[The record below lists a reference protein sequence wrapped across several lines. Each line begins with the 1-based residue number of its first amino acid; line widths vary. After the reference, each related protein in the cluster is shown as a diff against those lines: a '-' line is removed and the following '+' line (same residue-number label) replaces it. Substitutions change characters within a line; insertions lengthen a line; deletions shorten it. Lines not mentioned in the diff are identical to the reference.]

1 MSTSGSTPGSKPDN
15 RATDALPAGRSL
27 QEQVR
32 QQLTRFTDA
41 ERRVAQALLADYPVA
56 GLETV
61 ARFAK
66 RAGTSSP
73 TILRFVSR
81 LGFQTYADFQN
92 ALHEEIHIR
101 LQGPLTRYPSH
112 SHPGERDL
120 TENVSAAL
128 KDNISKVGRS
138 LRPEDMREITALLCD
153 VDRTIFFLGGRFSH
167 ILATYFHHYMRELHP
182 RVRLVRDTSAAWA
195 DYLLDVKP
203 GDVLVTFDFR
213 RYQADVLEFAKAAA
227 AQGAR
232 ILLIT
237 DVWYSPI
244 AQLAHKVVPCPVEIP
259 SAFDSGVAGLATV
272 EIIVSA
278 VVEELGTNAKERMTA
293 LEDLRKS
300 FRLGQ

>member
-1 MSTSGSTPGSKPDN
+1 M
-15 RATDALPAGRSL
+15 
-27 QEQVR
+27 R

-66 RAGTSSP
+66 RAGTSGP

-92 ALHEEIHIR
+92 ALHEEIHVR
-101 LQGPLTRYPSH
+101 LQGPLTRYPSQG
-112 SHPGERDL
+112 HPEKRDL
-120 TENVSAAL
+120 TENVTQAL
-128 KDNISKVGRS
+128 ADNISKVGKTFHQDD
-138 LRPEDMREITALLCD
+138 LQEITALLCD
-153 VDRTIFFLGGRFSH
+153 EARTVFFLGGRFSH

-213 RYQADVLEFAKAAA
+213 RYQADVLEFAKAAT
-227 AQGAR
+227 AQGAT
-232 ILLIT
+232 IILIT

-244 AQLAHKVVPCPVEIP
+244 ASLAHKVVACPVEIP

-278 VVEELGTNAKERMTA
+278 VVEELGTDAKERMTT
-293 LEDLRKS
+293 LEGLRKS